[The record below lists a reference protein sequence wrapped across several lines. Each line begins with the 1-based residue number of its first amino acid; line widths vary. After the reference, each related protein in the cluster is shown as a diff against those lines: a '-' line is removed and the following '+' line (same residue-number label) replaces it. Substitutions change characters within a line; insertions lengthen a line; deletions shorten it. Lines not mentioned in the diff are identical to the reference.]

1 VSLGWADILAKSSL
15 PQSAF
20 GFVHPTSPSK
30 KTTNNFEDFS
40 FKSRHCFSGAKS
52 MRNTRPR
59 LP

>member
-1 VSLGWADILAKSSL
+1 LASFTLPL
-15 PQSAF
+15 PQ
-20 GFVHPTSPSK
+20 K